1 MSALVNSFLLLLHCP
16 VSYFVT
22 NVYGIFLCLFLY
34 IFVKPF
40 LDYSLY
46 FLIFYFSTLHY
57 CTFFPYS
64 IFFRL

>member
-1 MSALVNSFLLLLHCP
+1 MSALVNSFLLLLLHCP

-46 FLIFYFSTLHY
+46 FMFLFFNFTLLH
-57 CTFFPYS
+57 FF
-64 IFFRL
+64 FL